1 MLVAGWLRAAPRAR
15 ADADGPVLVGEARR
29 GGLTIALP
37 AAVADVRIRDA
48 RTPGRPIVLIDPGH
62 GGRDPGATGVS
73 GSVTEKQLTLAMA
86 SELADLLEKRGR
98 VRVALAREGDVYLT
112 LDQRAAIAR
121 RIGASLFV
129 SLHMDS
135 APNPLARGA
144 TLYSLSDVASSE
156 EAARFASAE
165 NRAGEALSSEADGSL
180 RSILSDL
187 ALRGQMEQSAELARR
202 TVRRAAG
209 RVALRPR
216 PHQFAAFQVLRRAD
230 TPALAGRGG
239 LYQQRRGRGAARHA
253 AKAARRSSSSWR
265 RRSRPISRRV
275 DCADK
280 PPFRRAA
287 LVARTSPTCL
297 RSLSPCPIWSPFNAR
312 VRDRFDP
319 VFKRR
324 WVRRAA
330 WALVVG
336 YVLFV
341 ALWLFFA
348 NGLPTLRETDVVR
361 AAAADQRARL

>member
-1 MLVAGWLRAAPRAR
+1 MREGVAKPLRRQVKLALGGAVLVVAIGLSAWAVAPRAGD
-15 ADADGPVLVGEARR
+15 AVADGPVVIGEARR

-37 AAVADVRIRDA
+37 QAVADVRIREA

-73 GSVTEKQLTLAMA
+73 GGVTEKQLTFAMA

-98 VRVALAREGDVYLT
+98 VRVALARADDSYLT

-135 APNPLARGA
+135 APNPLARGT

-165 NRAGEALSSEADGSL
+165 NRAGDAPSSEADGSL
-180 RSILSDL
+180 NSILADL

-230 TPALAGRGG
+230 TPALLVEAGYISNVDDEA
-239 LYQQRRGRGAARHA
+239 LLVTPEGRAPLVLVLAQA
-253 AKAARRSSSSWR
+253 IEADLAARR
-265 RRSRPISRRV
+265 
-275 DCADK
+275 
-280 PPFRRAA
+280 
-287 LVARTSPTCL
+287 L
-297 RSLSPCPIWSPFNAR
+297 R
-312 VRDRFDP
+312 
-319 VFKRR
+319 
-324 WVRRAA
+324 
-330 WALVVG
+330 
-336 YVLFV
+336 
-341 ALWLFFA
+341 
-348 NGLPTLRETDVVR
+348 
-361 AAAADQRARL
+361 

>member
-1 MLVAGWLRAAPRAR
+1 MVITRKNVIVAVALLAFALLVVAWKTLRSEAVESPE
-15 ADADGPVLVGEARR
+15 GPVLVGEARR

-37 AAVADVRIRDA
+37 AAVADVSIRAA

-73 GSVTEKQLTLAMA
+73 GRVTEKQLTLAMA
-86 SELADLLEKRGR
+86 AELADLLEKRGR
-98 VRVALAREGDVYLT
+98 VRVALAREGDAYLS
-112 LDQRAAIAR
+112 LGQRAAIAR

-135 APNPLARGA
+135 APNPLARGT

-216 PHQFAAFQVLRRAD
+216 PHQFASFQVLRRAD
-230 TPALAGRGG
+230 TPALLVEAGYISNVEDEALLVTVAGRAP
-239 LYQQRRGRGAARHA
+239 LVLVLAQAIEADL
-253 AKAARRSSSSWR
+253 AARR
-265 RRSRPISRRV
+265 
-275 DCADK
+275 
-280 PPFRRAA
+280 
-287 LVARTSPTCL
+287 L
-297 RSLSPCPIWSPFNAR
+297 R
-312 VRDRFDP
+312 
-319 VFKRR
+319 
-324 WVRRAA
+324 
-330 WALVVG
+330 
-336 YVLFV
+336 
-341 ALWLFFA
+341 
-348 NGLPTLRETDVVR
+348 
-361 AAAADQRARL
+361 